1 MKNEKNDNKNNIN
14 IVKNPRSSLIIIINN
29 IEFSRDFN
37 YFISVEIEG
46 IPEKKR
52 TEVSG
57 YFSKPIYKKNKF
69 FFQLPQFSIENIGN
83 LRFLAYIATDKE
95 NTNNDIRG
103 KAKLLGECFLDL
115 KLYKNTLTNISENGL
130 FIPLKF
136 IRDKNI
142 VGKFFASIKLVG
154 EDILLNKKEKEL
166 DFILPEF
173 EMNLLPKNLFD
184 SKIKYRVRVNLYSG
198 LFLFKEKGKDLND
211 FPSIQCECSLS
222 KNDKLVSQKE
232 LTKVQKNTE
241 NPVFNKQ
248 FLFPIKEDTYEDF
261 KLEMKFTDI
270 KNENFEENI
279 LFPLDLMQPFIPYN
293 LEVFSTKFKNNSK
306 ARYYISFVLEKINEN
321 ILEIIIKNFKI
332 DPDFEVSGL
341 NRYIFAMNF
350 FKKNVENIFSPI
362 KIKKG
367 LIDGKIIDDL
377 NKNKNDRLFL
387 STLLNYPFLQ
397 IENIYG
403 GICYFCIPQDFL
415 KKDPNIHLLL
425 KSKTE
430 QGLKKNDLDQNN
442 ANINL
447 LKNSSIFQGKINI
460 QITPF
465 LDNGQNSIIN
475 LYKNNENNEFIEKDI
490 INIFKNRNLSIKLFA
505 KRPKIFQNEN
515 YGEDKEKEN
524 NKKTVKNK
532 NLKRIDGLTDNEMQL
547 LSDNLKTVLLISD
560 EKDKWEIISKEI
572 SQKQD
577 ILAKLMS
584 EFNNKGKILKTT
596 VNQINELKKQL
607 VLLEKENNRL
617 KKKLDIEDGIELKNT
632 LTVELK
638 EMDENELRI
647 KLIRVVQAYKE
658 ERMRNL
664 QFEKSLQKAHQDLT
678 QIKDIQKEFDE
689 LSVSHLKKNKIL
701 LRMQKEI
708 SKQSQYTNTIKKQEL
723 VIQKLQRNLEK
734 CILKSEKYE
743 NIIGNISKIE
753 KENEILKE
761 EIKNESE
768 KISGFESV
776 EKIEDEVN
784 RLEKIKKQ
792 LLKDLKYKNP
802 VKKEVV
808 KMNNNQI
815 ELEVE
820 IQKYM
825 KRISA
830 LEGQLLI
837 NSKKHAT
844 EIIYLQNKV
853 NEKEI
858 N

>member
-1 MKNEKNDNKNNIN
+1 MKQEIKNEENIN
-14 IVKNPRSSLIIIINN
+14 NNPRSSLIIIINN

-37 YFISVEIEG
+37 YFISVDIEG

-69 FFQLPQFSIENIGN
+69 YFQLPDFSIENIGK

-95 NTNNDIRG
+95 NTNNDVRG
-103 KAKLLGECFLDL
+103 KAKLLGECSLDL

-142 VGKFFASIKLVG
+142 VGKFFASVKLVG
-154 EDILLNKKEKEL
+154 QDILLSKQDREKEL
-166 DFILPEF
+166 DFIIPQF

-184 SKIKYRVRVNLYSG
+184 SKIKYRIRVNLYSG
-198 LFLFKEKGKDLND
+198 LFLFNKKGKDLNE

-222 KNDKLVSQKE
+222 KNDQIISQRE
-232 LTKVQKNTE
+232 LTKVQNNTE

-248 FLFPIKEDTYEDF
+248 FLFSIKEDSFENL
-261 KLEMKFTDI
+261 KLEMKFTNI

-279 LFPLDLMQPFIPYN
+279 FFPLALMKPFLPYN
-293 LEVFSTKFKNNSK
+293 LEIFSRKFKNESK
-306 ARYYISFVLEKINEN
+306 GRYYISIVLEEINDK
-321 ILEIIIKNFKI
+321 ILEIVIKNFKI
-332 DPDFEVSGL
+332 DPDFEISGL
-341 NRYIFAMNF
+341 NRYIFGMNF
-350 FKKNVENIFSPI
+350 FKKDIENIFSPV

-367 LIDGKIIDDL
+367 LINPKIFNEL
-377 NKNKNDRLFL
+377 NKNENNRLFL

-397 IENIYG
+397 IENFYG
-403 GICYFCIPQDFL
+403 GIGYFCIPQDFL
-415 KKDPNIHLLL
+415 KNDPNIHLLL

-430 QGLKKNDLDQNN
+430 DKLKKNNLNGNN
-442 ANINL
+442 SYINL
-447 LKNSSIFQGKINI
+447 LKNFSIYKGEINFQIS
-460 QITPF
+460 PF
-465 LDNGQNSIIN
+465 LNNGQNSVIN
-475 LYKNNENNEFIEKDI
+475 LYKNNQNEELIEK
-490 INIFKNRNLSIKLFA
+490 NILNFLDKRNLSITLFA
-505 KRPKIFQNEN
+505 KKPKIFQNEN
-515 YGEDKEKEN
+515 SEEDEEKEN
-524 NKKTVKNK
+524 NQNNKERKKNFKN
-532 NLKRIDGLTDNEMQL
+532 IDGLTDNEMQL
-547 LSDNLKTVLLISD
+547 LSDNLKTALIISD
-560 EKDKWEIISKEI
+560 EKEKWEIISKEI

-577 ILAKLMS
+577 ILAKLMN
-584 EFNNKGKILKTT
+584 EFNEKGKILKTT
-596 VNQINELKKQL
+596 VNQINELKKQIK
-607 VLLEKENNRL
+607 LLERENNRL

-632 LTVELK
+632 LSVELK

-664 QFEKSLQKAHQDLT
+664 QFEKTLQKAHQDLT
-678 QIKDIQKEFDE
+678 QIKDIQKDFDE
-689 LSVSHLKKNKIL
+689 LSVNHLKKNKIL

-708 SKQSQYTNTIKKQEL
+708 SKQNQYTSTIKKQEF

-761 EIKNESE
+761 EIKKESE
-768 KISGFESV
+768 KISGFESLDTL
-776 EKIEDEVN
+776 EEEVN
-784 RLEKIKKQ
+784 RLDKIKKQ
-792 LLKDLKYKNP
+792 LLEDLKYKNP

-808 KMNNNQI
+808 EMNNNRM

-830 LEGQLLI
+830 LEGQLFI
-837 NSKKHAT
+837 NSKKHAS
-844 EIIYLQNKV
+844 EIVYLQNKV

-858 N
+858 I